1 MRLPEGEALQC
12 LTERA
17 ITWQGRA
24 KEALETPELQR
35 ALERLQELKETL
47 HCEKEKGEN
56 MEKGTE
62 GSSVI
67 VLSDSE
73 GGEGEDG
80 VIDLTDENSPK
91 KNTKETNGTQV
102 KTSF

>member
-1 MRLPEGEALQC
+1 
-12 LTERA
+12 
-17 ITWQGRA
+17 
-24 KEALETPELQR
+24 
-35 ALERLQELKETL
+35 

-91 KNTKETNGTQV
+91 KNTKETNGTKV